1 MANERRLTLEVGPTA
16 KKVVAVA
23 PDWPGLERGAK
34 TAETAIE
41 KVQAYLPR
49 YAGVAQLAGTADEF
63 AAISKADV
71 VDQYRGTRSTDFWGI
86 SFAFSGM
93 DWQPMST
100 MELERQ
106 LALLQ
111 ACWTFFDDVR
121 WRVTSEM
128 RKGQRGGG
136 RDRERIVT
144 HTLGVEQGW
153 AEKIGVH
160 PPPGVVVT
168 DDVHLKAYLEAYCTA
183 TRTFHADRKSARTWP
198 HRYLVRHTAYHTMD
212 HAWELE
218 DKDLTA
224 VIG

>member
-86 SFAFSGM
+86 SFAFSGT

-106 LALLQ
+106 LAL
-111 ACWTFFDDVR
+111 
-121 WRVTSEM
+121 
-128 RKGQRGGG
+128 
-136 RDRERIVT
+136 
-144 HTLGVEQGW
+144 
-153 AEKIGVH
+153 
-160 PPPGVVVT
+160 
-168 DDVHLKAYLEAYCTA
+168 
-183 TRTFHADRKSARTWP
+183 
-198 HRYLVRHTAYHTMD
+198 
-212 HAWELE
+212 
-218 DKDLTA
+218 
-224 VIG
+224 